1 MQIFYIFVF
10 VLQEIQAHYD
20 EVHRQL
26 QVTVDQYGIAQ
37 RKLQATTAEL
47 EEIRGNYE
55 SVSINTPEFNFS
67 PGMGVWLVRFCFIL
81 QAMRGKRSAEQMY
94 EDASTR
100 ISELTTINVNLSSTK
115 SKLETELSTI
125 ASDYDEVTKEL
136 RVSAKY
142 SSIFEIVGDLFLSLN
157 TAAVRL
163 ILIGP
168 VQFAAGNRFSCCAK
182 DLLRKTA

>member
-55 SVSINTPEFNFS
+55 SVSINFS
-67 PGMGVWLVRFCFIL
+67 
-81 QAMRGKRSAEQMY
+81 
-94 EDASTR
+94 R
-100 ISELTTINVNLSSTK
+100 I
-115 SKLETELSTI
+115 
-125 ASDYDEVTKEL
+125 
-136 RVSAKY
+136 
-142 SSIFEIVGDLFLSLN
+142 
-157 TAAVRL
+157 
-163 ILIGP
+163 
-168 VQFAAGNRFSCCAK
+168 
-182 DLLRKTA
+182 

>member
-1 MQIFYIFVF
+1 
-10 VLQEIQAHYD
+10 
-20 EVHRQL
+20 
-26 QVTVDQYGIAQ
+26 
-37 RKLQATTAEL
+37 
-47 EEIRGNYE
+47 
-55 SVSINTPEFNFS
+55 
-67 PGMGVWLVRFCFIL
+67 
-81 QAMRGKRSAEQMY
+81 MRGKRSAEQMY

-136 RVSAKY
+136 RVSAQY
-142 SSIFEIVGDLFLSLN
+142 SSIFERGADLFLVLN

-168 VQFAAGNRFSCCAK
+168 VQFAAGNRFLCCAK